1 MVNPSIF
8 LGPTLIGIGVYLLS
22 LKLSQIFHTNN
33 SFSVSLEGLK
43 SRYCVN
49 SHISW
54 YSRELSLLIW
64 SWPRFILNRQSSQTM
79 PSIWW
84 IGNIC
89 HTNIYRLTNVLFFS
103 WPNTGLKQETLCW
116 VFYPGFELNF
126 FLVARGKST
135 KSVNKKISFT
145 PICICSFLCC

>member
-8 LGPTLIGIGVYLLS
+8 LGPTVIGIGVYLLS

-89 HTNIYRLTNVLFFS
+89 HTNIYRLTNVLFSLDQIQAKSKKLYAGLFIQVLNLIFS
-103 WPNTGLKQETLCW
+103 CSKE
-116 VFYPGFELNF
+116 E
-126 FLVARGKST
+126 
-135 KSVNKKISFT
+135 VNKISE
-145 PICICSFLCC
+145 